1 MGKLGGQI
9 VLVAKIGIHVT
20 GEGTKDGAV
29 LRFEVF
35 LSESNLEW
43 LLIKGCISMT
53 ALIQIQQSSTSG
65 SCSQEHLKVNKAV
78 FALL

>member
-1 MGKLGGQI
+1 MFAWPGLG
-9 VLVAKIGIHVT
+9 LHVT

-43 LLIKGCISMT
+43 LLIKSCISTT
-53 ALIQIQQSSTSG
+53 APIQIQRSLASG
-65 SCSQEHLKVNKAV
+65 FCSQEHLKGNKAV
-78 FALL
+78 LAFL